1 MRSFEGVREYA
12 HKVFFLLTWEMAI
25 KQFISRHQR
34 FHKHNWAGAI
44 PASQWIPHAGFSDYS
59 REVITKPDHCDIN
72 LDRDTHF
79 RIIGYDRPMRATV
92 IVGDLVR
99 SLLGAGGEVRTGTE
113 VERIETGVGV
123 NVTLHSSAG
132 TLTAHNIILATG
144 KWLGRFFP
152 RADDVRVVASPLVVA
167 SPAVADKNFVR
178 MTPFVEKSV
187 NHLHHSVE
195 GHRYSL
201 IGGGYFADPNDP
213 AAIKRTCERVVAM
226 AQNVFPRFCEA
237 EIVETYLGYK
247 TEIVA
252 KGGERNYQY
261 YIREVD
267 NGVRAVIPG
276 KFSLAFS
283 LAVNAFKRMT
293 GEAPAKHLRLAEQ
306 GLARSYVGLTRH
318 AALICNALGR
328 RR

>member
-1 MRSFEGVREYA
+1 MVGGVEDLLEYYAGFEGMNIAVTGKGHLAFAQSEGSWFRDEPIEYIVCARNDPDFDMRSFEGVREYA

-44 PASQWIPHAGFSDYS
+44 PASQWIPRAGFSDYC
-59 REVITKPDHCDIN
+59 REVITKPDRCDIN

-113 VERIETGVGV
+113 VERFETGVGA

-132 TLTAHNIILATG
+132 MLTAHNIILATG

-201 IGGGYFADPNDP
+201 IGGQPQRSCRHKAH
-213 AAIKRTCERVVAM
+213 KRAPSHYGT
-226 AQNVFPRFCEA
+226 
-237 EIVETYLGYK
+237 
-247 TEIVA
+247 
-252 KGGERNYQY
+252 
-261 YIREVD
+261 
-267 NGVRAVIPG
+267 
-276 KFSLAFS
+276 
-283 LAVNAFKRMT
+283 KRLST
-293 GEAPAKHLRLAEQ
+293 LL
-306 GLARSYVGLTRH
+306 
-318 AALICNALGR
+318 
-328 RR
+328 